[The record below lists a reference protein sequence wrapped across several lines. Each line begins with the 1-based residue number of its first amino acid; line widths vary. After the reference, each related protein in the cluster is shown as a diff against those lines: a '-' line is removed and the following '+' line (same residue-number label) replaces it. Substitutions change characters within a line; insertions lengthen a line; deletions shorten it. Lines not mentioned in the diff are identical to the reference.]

1 MTNSTFTSHSCVEP
15 ISTSSRRIT
24 LPPTLPMSS
33 APARHMPMTGLMEYA
48 LTTGISSTGMA
59 ACVTSAVSTFRRI
72 ARRALFIN
80 LFAQTASDYPQPR
93 QRQPHYVPCRP
104 IDSNIRWTH
113 EGPYVSVFPTRVPGA
128 LKTRIY
134 IGIYDTSYLSH
145 LCAVLSLS
153 PHYGLTAFVPLHQ
166 DVWSRYA
173 GGYGAPP
180 CTLE

>member
-93 QRQPHYVPCRP
+93 QRQPHPHFLQAQRQSHSLDGRFRSMRHCNTSRGFGAGVLHLVRC
-104 IDSNIRWTH
+104 IRS
-113 EGPYVSVFPTRVPGA
+113 PYHTLLTSIHKSV
-128 LKTRIY
+128 
-134 IGIYDTSYLSH
+134 
-145 LCAVLSLS
+145 SLS
-153 PHYGLTAFVPLHQ
+153 PGRPSNTKARTFPFSLLV
-166 DVWSRYA
+166 SRVR
-173 GGYGAPP
+173 
-180 CTLE
+180 